1 MSSEEKPAVADEVLA
16 YGLAWQENR
25 DLHLALPG
33 PMVATTL
40 TRLPWIET
48 KVRVW
53 VMEGERPQQVRT
65 LSRMDVLDRLRELPP
80 RVSRRATLPA
90 DAEPWIAALETS
102 GLEAHNR
109 SSTRTPFR
117 DRSRMTGCSQRC
129 RPRRPGRDQQRGGSS
144 GGSRR

>member
-53 VMEGERPQQVRT
+53 VMEGVRPQQVRT

-109 SSTRTPFR
+109 SY
-117 DRSRMTGCSQRC
+117 RSWHHPGSPSSEGESNTWGPTCAGRRAVLEPRSGTGAV
-129 RPRRPGRDQQRGGSS
+129 
-144 GGSRR
+144 